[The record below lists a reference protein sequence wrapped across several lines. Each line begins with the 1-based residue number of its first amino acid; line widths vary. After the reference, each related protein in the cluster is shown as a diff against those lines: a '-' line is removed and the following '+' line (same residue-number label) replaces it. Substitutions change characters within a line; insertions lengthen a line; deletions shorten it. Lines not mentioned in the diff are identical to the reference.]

1 MYHNLYG
8 VRVFAMV
15 HVAHVLVLIATAASA
30 INNEGY
36 PNNIRGPIRGWRSWN
51 AVNDDVTQNFIS
63 AQVLAISARKMNVN
77 GKPTSLLELGYN
89 RIGIDSG
96 WASCTGVNGSWH
108 DDTGHFIVN
117 KTKFPDMKAMVEDA
131 HSHGVMMGFYLNQDM
146 DPAWHQCK
154 SEGEITG
161 AAANTGNYAS
171 YKNDIE
177 DMIALGFDGVKFDA
191 GGGNDD
197 MNRWAKQLNQ
207 SGRPVMIENCN
218 NGGYVPYPLKDARG
232 HKMPNLPPVGEDC
245 PFNMFRT
252 GIDNAPSPLSMVS
265 NLMDTS
271 RYLNVSRPGCWAY
284 PDMLELGTPV
294 VGQHASRPDP
304 THPNGRHSMC
314 NKSDGTVGDTG
325 PRLSLEQGKAEFAAW
340 CSVSSP
346 LILGFDIGNETE
358 YNRWFPVIAN
368 QLALRIQASWAG
380 LAGKLVQASSQTFK
394 TVVPHGCTC
403 EDMKDTRDLPTY
415 SVWGKP
421 VSETSWGIT
430 AINSVHNQ
438 TQEIRVMLADLHG
451 LKRRIKVTDVWTGA
465 TKTVADTDV
474 WTATLAPAGQP
485 GGHTFVLIEAV

>member
-1 MYHNLYG
+1 
-8 VRVFAMV
+8 
-15 HVAHVLVLIATAASA
+15 
-30 INNEGY
+30 
-36 PNNIRGPIRGWRSWN
+36 
-51 AVNDDVTQNFIS
+51 
-63 AQVLAISARKMNVN
+63 
-77 GKPTSLLELGYN
+77 
-89 RIGIDSG
+89 
-96 WASCTGVNGSWH
+96 
-108 DDTGHFIVN
+108 
-117 KTKFPDMKAMVEDA
+117 
-131 HSHGVMMGFYLNQDM
+131 
-146 DPAWHQCK
+146 
-154 SEGEITG
+154 
-161 AAANTGNYAS
+161 
-171 YKNDIE
+171 
-177 DMIALGFDGVKFDA
+177 MIALGFDGVKFDA

-207 SGRPVMIENCN
+207 SGRP
-218 NGGYVPYPLKDARG
+218 DARG

-421 VSETSWGIT
+421 
-430 AINSVHNQ
+430 

-485 GGHTFVLIEAV
+485 GGHTFVLIEA